1 MKRVIVASEGS
12 LRGISFVENRSVGGF
27 FVLQSPVSILITG
40 MITLFLVLIFTLKK
54 NPLIVIVQFVRDL
67 IKSRILLAHV
77 LGALLILLFNK
88 LELIVESHLSIP
100 DFTQYIYLFEGNI
113 TPLVQQWLN
122 NDVLTHVTTFF
133 YVIVFSVMMFA
144 SLFVYHHEQ
153 DRRSLYTLLYG
164 IGLNY
169 VIAIPFF
176 LFVPVNET
184 WYIHPD
190 VSPLYLTAYPLFEE
204 QYRFFS
210 GLDNSFPSLH
220 TSISLT
226 LAAIAFRSRNVRFSW
241 FCTVS
246 TAIILFSVIY
256 LGIHWFADV
265 IAGIMLAS
273 ITTGLAYRLSEYPL
287 GTRQL
292 VIPSANKARTEH
304 SPY

>member
-1 MKRVIVASEGS
+1 M
-12 LRGISFVENRSVGGF
+12 GGF
-27 FVLQSPVSILITG
+27 FVFQSPVSILITG
-40 MITLFLVLIFTLKK
+40 LVTLFLVLIFTLKK
-54 NPLIVIVQFVRDL
+54 NPLTVVAQLGKDL
-67 IKSRILLAHV
+67 IKSRVLLAHV
-77 LGALLILLFNK
+77 VGALLILLFNK
-88 LELIVESHLSIP
+88 LELMVEAHLSTT
-100 DFTQYIYLFEGNI
+100 DFTPYIYLFEGNI
-113 TPLVQQWLN
+113 TPLLQEWLN
-122 NDVLTHVTTFF
+122 HDLLTYVTTFF
-133 YVIVFSVMMFA
+133 YVIIFTVMMFA

-153 DRRSLYTLLYG
+153 DRRSLYALLYG
-164 IGLNY
+164 LGLNY

-226 LAAIAFRSRNVRFSW
+226 LATIALRSRNVRFAW
-241 FCTVS
+241 FSAVS
-246 TAIILFSVIY
+246 TAVILFSVIY
-256 LGIHWFADV
+256 LGIHWYADV

-273 ITTGLAYRLSEYPL
+273 ITTRLAYRLSEYPL

-292 VIPSANKARTEH
+292 VLAPPSKARTEH
-304 SPY
+304 SSY